1 MVWYRLASSIGAKEM
16 LQSEALHNLYDDY
29 YTDAV
34 AKKRAIAAVQSV
46 DHLLALAGTNLGSLV
61 DVGSGEGAVLQE
73 IERRGLAN
81 TIDAV
86 EISASG
92 IERINSRHLPSLRSV
107 KAFDGYAIP
116 FPDKSFD
123 TAIAI
128 HVLEHV
134 EHERLFLQELARVA
148 HRVHVEVP
156 LEHTFRLERSI
167 EAGRPFGHINHY
179 TQARFLNLLE
189 TSGLA
194 VERSQVFSNSL
205 PYEQFLAGKTKGSI
219 KHAIRSGILRIAPA
233 MAPKLMVYLGA
244 ALCVARPR
252 AG

>member
-1 MVWYRLASSIGAKEM
+1 M
-16 LQSEALHNLYDDY
+16 LQSKALHDLYEDY

-34 AKKRAIAAVQSV
+34 ARKRAIAAVQSV
-46 DHLLALAGTNLGSLV
+46 DHLEKLAGGHLGAVV

-73 IERRGLAN
+73 IDRRGLAS

-107 KAFDGYAIP
+107 RSFDGYAIP

-123 TAIAI
+123 VALAI

-134 EHERLFLQELARVA
+134 EHERLFLQELGRIA
-148 HRVHVEVP
+148 HKVYVEVP
-156 LEHTFRLERSI
+156 LEHTVRLERSI

-189 TSGLA
+189 TCGLA
-194 VERSQVFSNSL
+194 VQRAQVFANSL
-205 PYEQFLAGKTKGSI
+205 PYEQFLAGKTRGSI
-219 KHAIRSGILRIAPA
+219 KHAVRSGLLRAAPA
-233 MAPKLMVYLGA
+233 LAPSLMVYLGA
-244 ALCVARPR
+244 ALCASQPKMP
-252 AG
+252 

>member
-1 MVWYRLASSIGAKEM
+1 M
-16 LQSEALHNLYDDY
+16 LQNEALHNLYHDY

-34 AKKRAIAAVQSV
+34 AAKRAIAAVQSV
-46 DHLLALAGTNLGSLV
+46 DHLLALTDGNLGSVV

-73 IERRGLAN
+73 IDRRGVAS

-107 KAFDGYAIP
+107 RSFDGYAIP

-134 EHERLFLQELARVA
+134 EHERLFLRELARVA
-148 HRVHVEVP
+148 HKVYIEVP
-156 LEHTFRLERSI
+156 LEHTVRLERSI
-167 EAGRPFGHINHY
+167 EAGRPYGHINHY
-179 TQARFLNLLE
+179 TYARFLNLLD

-194 VERSQVFSNSL
+194 VQRAKIFANSL
-205 PYEQFLAGKTKGSI
+205 AYERFLAGKMKGSI
-219 KHAIRSGILRIAPA
+219 KHAIRSGLLTAAPSL
-233 MAPKLMVYLGA
+233 APKFMVYLGA
-244 ALCVARPR
+244 AFCVSRPTTT
-252 AG
+252 